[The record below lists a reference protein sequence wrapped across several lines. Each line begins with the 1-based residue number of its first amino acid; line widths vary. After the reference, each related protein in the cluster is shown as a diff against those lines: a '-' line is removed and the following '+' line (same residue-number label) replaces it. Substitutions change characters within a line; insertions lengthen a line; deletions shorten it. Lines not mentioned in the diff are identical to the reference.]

1 MASKILGLGISSLTD
16 PTTVGI
22 REDTRLIIYK
32 PQETSPFP
40 FLPRVP
46 CFSLNDRVVLVR
58 NAYGLRAISGGIA
71 CGQQGIGSV
80 NKEPLLDNT
89 KNAVLGIFMKD

>member
-1 MASKILGLGISSLTD
+1 MRDLELNQ
-16 PTTVGI
+16 PTIVGI

-46 CFSLNDRVVLVR
+46 CFSFNNRAVLVIT
-58 NAYGLRAISGGIA
+58 AYGPRAISGGTA
-71 CGQQGIGSV
+71 CGKQGMGGM
-80 NKEPLLDNT
+80 NKGT
-89 KNAVLGIFMKD
+89 ASG